1 MLGVLLS
8 VENTKM
14 KQAQFPKSKNSTCL
28 LERKANKGKF
38 KYKVINTVLEVGT
51 EGLAQQ
57 CKGEVDFLGLDL
69 GKSEL
74 VR

>member
-14 KQAQFPKSKNSTCL
+14 KQAQFPKSNNSICL
-28 LERKANKGKF
+28 LERKANKGKLE
-38 KYKVINTVLEVGT
+38 YKVINIVLEIGT

-57 CKGEVDFLGLDL
+57 CKGEVDFLDLDL